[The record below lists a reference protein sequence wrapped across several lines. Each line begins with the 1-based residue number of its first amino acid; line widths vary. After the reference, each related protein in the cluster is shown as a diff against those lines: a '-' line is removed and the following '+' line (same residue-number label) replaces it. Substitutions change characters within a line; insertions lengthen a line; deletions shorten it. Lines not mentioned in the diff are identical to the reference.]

1 MKDKKMQEE
10 IFIDVDFKSGEII
23 NDWKRD
29 KLKTILIGESFKRLN
44 NEKKALRLFDC
55 GTYLEF
61 KRFLSDNERRLFR
74 ANFCKVRLC
83 PMCMKRRSKKIYG
96 QASKVMN
103 VAQNKYEFLF
113 LTLTIKNCKAEDLKE
128 TLDLMFKSWT
138 KMFRRAAIQKAVK
151 GWFRGLEVTHNLD
164 HNSESYNTF
173 HPHFHVILAV
183 NKSYFKSKNY
193 LKQSDFKEL
202 WKSCL
207 GVDYDPIV
215 DVRRFRASDK
225 KELAKSLAEATKYTV
240 KDSDFI
246 INEDII
252 LTDCAI
258 YTLDQALA
266 NRRLTAWGGE
276 LKEIHKQLNLDDA
289 EDGDLVN
296 TDNEDEIRED
306 LNYIIEC
313 VGWNF
318 GLSNYYINDIRI
330 PEEEVLVPLRF

>member
-1 MKDKKMQEE
+1 
-10 IFIDVDFKSGEII
+10 
-23 NDWKRD
+23 
-29 KLKTILIGESFKRLN
+29 
-44 NEKKALRLFDC
+44 
-55 GTYLEF
+55 
-61 KRFLSDNERRLFR
+61 
-74 ANFCKVRLC
+74 
-83 PMCMKRRSKKIYG
+83 MCMKRRSKKIYG

-330 PEEEVLVPLRF
+330 PEEERK

>member
-23 NDWKRD
+23 NDWKKD

-330 PEEEVLVPLRF
+330 PEEERK

>member
-1 MKDKKMQEE
+1 MQEE

-330 PEEEVLVPLRF
+330 PEEERK

>member
-330 PEEEVLVPLRF
+330 PEDLYVCTDG

>member
-23 NDWKRD
+23 NDWKKD

-103 VAQNKYEFLF
+103 AAQNKYEFLF

-330 PEEEVLVPLRF
+330 PEEERK

>member
-330 PEEEVLVPLRF
+330 PEEERK

>member
-1 MKDKKMQEE
+1 MQEE

-23 NDWKRD
+23 NDWKKD

-330 PEEEVLVPLRF
+330 PEEERK

>member
-330 PEEEVLVPLRF
+330 PEEIRIEI